1 VVTLWSP
8 DRLPNAVSLPPPGG
22 HSENDRVMQ
31 VNAVR
36 MEGVP
41 HSFAVQTLRK
51 CGKMAKIVSG
61 SSPYAYMCSLC
72 VCVCVCVCVLLNC
85 VYLCVFVCVCASAF
99 ASACV
104 SECVCVCVCVFN

>member
-1 VVTLWSP
+1 MWSP

-61 SSPYAYMCSLC
+61 SSPYAYMCSF
-72 VCVCVCVCVLLNC
+72 CVCVCVCVLDA
-85 VYLCVFVCVCASAF
+85 FTSERECARKKENKREKA
-99 ASACV
+99 
-104 SECVCVCVCVFN
+104 EK